1 MFFAGLKVNITWRIL
16 ARVRDIC
23 GQHTSPSLFQMTTKA
38 HSIIRS
44 GYKGVSP
51 GTNITDQD
59 SKGIPQEG
67 FKFPFKI
74 PDFRTCEGSIH
85 KSSPHQGNFT
95 KGMNRSWRSLC

>member
-16 ARVRDIC
+16 ARVCDIC

-44 GYKGVSP
+44 GHKCVSP

-59 SKGIPQEG
+59 SKGILQEG

-85 KSSPHQGNFT
+85 KSSPRQGNFT
-95 KGMNRSWRSLC
+95 RG